1 MRMMAR
7 ALVAPLLMTLAATA
21 AEGQGASA
29 LKIAY
34 VNPQALFASAPG
46 RADAQAAYQK
56 ETDGYRAELTKMSDA
71 LTAMAAAYQKEEA
84 KLLPAEKEKRQAA
97 MAAKEDSLRAR
108 QSELESQANERQSQ
122 LMAPIMETV
131 RKVLEDIRVEDGYTM
146 ILSSEPGASPIL
158 AADKNLDITERVV
171 ARLKTLEA
179 TARKTP
185 ATTPATKA
193 GAPAAAPSGVTRPKP
208 PGV

>member
-1 MRMMAR
+1 MRVNVR

-21 AEGQGASA
+21 ARGQAAGCS
-29 LKIAY
+29 KIAY
-34 VNPQALFASAPG
+34 VNPQALFQAAPG

-56 ETDGYRAELTKMSDA
+56 ETETYRGELTKMSEA
-71 LTAMAAAYQKEEA
+71 LTAMVADFQKNES
-84 KLLPAEKEKRQAA
+84 KLLAPDKEKRQARIQ
-97 MAAKEDSLRAR
+97 AKEDSLRAR
-108 QSELESQANERQSQ
+108 QSELEGQATERQNQ

-131 RKVLEDIRVEDGYTM
+131 RKVLEDIRAEDCYAM
-146 ILSSEPGASPIL
+146 ILSSEPGSSPIL
-158 AADKNLDITERVV
+158 AADKNLDVTERVI

-179 TARKTP
+179 TTKKPTAP
-185 ATTPATKA
+185 AAKPA